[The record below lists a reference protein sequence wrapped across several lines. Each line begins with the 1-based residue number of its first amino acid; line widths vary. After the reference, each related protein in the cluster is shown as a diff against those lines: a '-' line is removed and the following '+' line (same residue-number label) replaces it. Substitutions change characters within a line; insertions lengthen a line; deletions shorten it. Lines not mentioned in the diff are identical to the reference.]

1 MTVPAKAFYPDCTGA
16 VTPTL
21 GAGLTLVIRWTP
33 ACRLFLVLVE
43 DPTAGTDQWGVLSD
57 STNGIAPPVTYGTL
71 PAGATKELTPP
82 VNLQTGHVYRLGVF
96 RFTGPGH
103 EEGVLAGQV
112 TFTP

>member
-1 MTVPAKAFYPDCTGA
+1 MHRGCYPDSR
-16 VTPTL
+16 
-21 GAGLTLVIRWTP
+21 AGLTPVIRWTP

-96 RFTGPGH
+96 GSPAQGMRRGCSP
-103 EEGVLAGQV
+103 AK
-112 TFTP
+112 